1 LDEYWDKI
9 EHRADQGNTP
19 YNLRNCAY
27 MEDFYKQK
35 IVWGNLNLTPAF
47 SFAPAGMFVNA
58 PCPLIV
64 PASNYLLAVL
74 NSKLA
79 DYYIRNLGVTR
90 NGGYFEY
97 KPMYI
102 EKLPIPQ
109 PNSLLINT
117 IDNIL
122 QTNKYEQIDKI
133 VYELY
138 GLDEEAIEFIEI
150 Q

>member
-1 LDEYWDKI
+1 LTNNKWFETQDTISYW
-9 EHRADQGNTP
+9 
-19 YNLRNCAY
+19 
-27 MEDFYKQK
+27 EDFYKQK

-58 PCPLIV
+58 PSPLIV

-79 DYYIRNLGVTR
+79 DYYIKNLGVTR

-102 EKLPIPQ
+102 EKLPIP
-109 PNSLLINT
+109 PSNNVVT
-117 IDNIL
+117 NRIDKIL
-122 QTNKYEQIDKI
+122 QTNEYDEINKI

-138 GLDEEAIEFIEI
+138 GLSQEEIDFIETL
-150 Q
+150 